1 MSKYRHYNFSFHFLI
16 SYFCL
21 NRNQRISKAPKNI
34 SQSKLFFDGN
44 HLGKLGN
51 INSLPTNEEIDIFV
65 KQKFF
70 GERIF
75 ELR

>member
-1 MSKYRHYNFSFHFLI
+1 VDAILAIINRSF
-16 SYFCL
+16 
-21 NRNQRISKAPKNI
+21 
-34 SQSKLFFDGN
+34 FFDGN
-44 HLGKLGN
+44 HLEKLGN
-51 INSLPTNEEIDIFV
+51 INSLPNNEEIDIFV

>member
-1 MSKYRHYNFSFHFLI
+1 MLFWLSSI
-16 SYFCL
+16 E
-21 NRNQRISKAPKNI
+21 A
-34 SQSKLFFDGN
+34 FFDGN
-44 HLGKLGN
+44 DLVKLGN
-51 INSLPTNEEIDIFV
+51 INSLPTNGEIDIFV

>member
-1 MSKYRHYNFSFHFLI
+1 LHRYLSIFQGIGGGCYSGYN
-16 SYFCL
+16 
-21 NRNQRISKAPKNI
+21 
-34 SQSKLFFDGN
+34 QSKLFFDVN

-51 INSLPTNEEIDIFV
+51 INSLPNNEEIDIFV